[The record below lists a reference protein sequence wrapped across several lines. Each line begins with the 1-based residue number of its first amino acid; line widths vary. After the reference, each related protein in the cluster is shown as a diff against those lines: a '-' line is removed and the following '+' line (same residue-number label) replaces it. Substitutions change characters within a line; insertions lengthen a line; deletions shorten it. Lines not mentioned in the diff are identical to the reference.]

1 MAPKQQKNQPKL
13 VSMHLNLPSLQLMPV
28 RRAATEPTTSE
39 STSHVEEPAA
49 PERLA
54 EEQGPTEAAADQPD
68 LEASVIIYS
77 M

>member
-1 MAPKQQKNQPKL
+1 
-13 VSMHLNLPSLQLMPV
+13 MPV